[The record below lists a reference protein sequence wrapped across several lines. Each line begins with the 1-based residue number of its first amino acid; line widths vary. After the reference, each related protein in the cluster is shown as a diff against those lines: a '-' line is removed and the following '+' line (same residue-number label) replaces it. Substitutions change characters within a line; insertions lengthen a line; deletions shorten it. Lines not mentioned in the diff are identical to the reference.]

1 MKKTLF
7 ILFILVLTAT
17 TVFGQRRASRDSL
30 RRAHRME
37 ETMKA
42 DSLPTDSL
50 GVAVDSLELNKPKK
64 PKSIVDTPIE
74 YECSDS
80 LMVSFD
86 DKQVFLYGK
95 SDVQTEGMSLKADH
109 ISMDM
114 DKNTVFAEG
123 KVDTTT
129 NEIEGKPEFKD
140 GKDEFTAIT
149 IKYNVKTKEGIVRD
163 VNTEQQNGYIFGG
176 LTKMHSNNEIHLKN
190 GRYTTCDLDHP
201 HFYLQLTRAKIIPN
215 DKIVSGPVY
224 FVFLDVPVFVLGLP
238 FALFPS
244 TKKHQSGIIVPKYG
258 EESRRGF
265 YLSDGGYYFA
275 FSDYADLELLGSI
288 YSYGS
293 WSARASSKFK
303 LRYKFS
309 GNFDFLFSK
318 NVQGEKEF
326 QISNNPD
333 ISYSSTNSY
342 KLSLNFTQD
351 PKANPTSTFNVGIS
365 YDKSNYDRY
374 NARSVQ
380 DYAKSS
386 TQSSISYQKRLFGGK
401 ANLSMSA
408 NMTQNLY
415 DSTISFS
422 SAPTIRLDVPTFYP
436 FKRKTQTGAA
446 KWYEKINTNLNVNF
460 SNRVPLIKDSLLF
473 KQEMY
478 DKMQYGLQ
486 YDIPLSTSAF
496 NLFKYIQISPS
507 VRYSGR
513 VYPNY
518 MLKYADGYDAATDRY
533 TYKTDTINAI
543 RHCFDFSTSI
553 SASTKLYGIFQFNKA
568 KHIKAFRHVMSPSV
582 GLSWRPDFSEEFW
595 GFYRNDPADTT
606 GTRKYSIFQNGMYG
620 TPAAGKSAAITFGL
634 GNNFEMKI
642 KGKKDTIEGQYT
654 KIKILENLNFSGSYN
669 MAADSMK
676 LSTIS
681 MSGSTRLFDKMTLS
695 FGGTFDPYQLDS
707 AGRRTKF
714 YLFKETQGRQWA
726 RLTSFHA
733 STGFSLDS
741 KRLGKKKMDEK
752 ENAARKFGD
761 DETQAEVDE
770 DGNIITTA
778 EEVED
783 DNKRKKSLISKK
795 EKDGEFDY
803 YSVPW
808 NISVNY
814 SFNYNK
820 NGLKSTISQSLNLTG
835 SITFTEKWQ
844 MSISS
849 GYDFDAKK
857 MTSTRLSV
865 SRDLHCFNL
874 SFYIIPFGRLKSY
887 NFTLAINSSMFQ
899 GLDFKRNQSWR
910 DN

>member
-1 MKKTLF
+1 M
-7 ILFILVLTAT
+7 LTAT
-17 TVFGQRRASRDSL
+17 TVYGQRRATRDSL

-37 ETMKA
+37 ERMLN
-42 DSLPTDSL
+42 DSIPTDSL
-50 GVAVDSLELNKPKK
+50 GVAVDSIDLNQPKK
-64 PKSIVDTPIE
+64 PKSIVDVPIE

-95 SDVQTEGMSLKADH
+95 SDVETDGMSLKADH
-109 ISMDM
+109 ITMDM
-114 DKNTVFAEG
+114 DNNIVFAEG
-123 KVDTTT
+123 KVDSTT

-140 GKDEFTAIT
+140 GKDEFTAVT
-149 IKYNVKTKEGIVRD
+149 IKYNVKTKKGIVRD

-176 LTKMHSNNEIHLKN
+176 LTKMHANNEIHLKN

-201 HFYLQLTRAKIIPN
+201 HFYLQLTKAKVIPN

-238 FALFPS
+238 FVIFPS
-244 TKKHQSGIIVPKYG
+244 TKKHQSGVIIPKYG

-309 GNFDFLFSK
+309 GNFDFNFSN

-326 QISNNPD
+326 MK
-333 ISYSSTNSY
+333 STNSDIHYNSTKSY
-342 KLSLNFTQD
+342 KLSLNFNQD
-351 PKANPTSTFNVGIS
+351 PKANPTSTFNVNIS
-365 YDKSNYDRY
+365 YDKSTYDKY

-386 TQSSISYQKRLFGGK
+386 TMSSISYQKSLFNNK
-401 ANLSMSA
+401 ANLSLSA

-415 DSTISFS
+415 DSTVSLS
-422 SAPTIRLDVPTFYP
+422 SAPALNFNVNTFYP
-436 FKRKTQTGAA
+436 FKRKNQVGSA
-446 KWYEKINTNLNVNF
+446 KWYEKINSNLRATF
-460 SNRVPLIKDSLLF
+460 SNRIPTMKDSLLF
-473 KQEMY
+473 TEEMLK
-478 DKMQYGLQ
+478 KMSYGLQ
-486 YDIPLSTSAF
+486 YSLPINTSAF
-496 NLFKYIQISPS
+496 TLFKYIQISPNIT
-507 VRYSGR
+507 YTGR

-518 MLKYADGYDAATDRY
+518 TKRYASGYDPETDRY
-533 TYKTDTINAI
+533 TYSTDTVNAI
-543 RHCFDFSTSI
+543 RHCYDFSTSV

-568 KHIKAFRHVMSPSV
+568 KHIKAFRHVLSPSV
-582 GLSWRPDFSEEFW
+582 GLSWRPDFSTEFW
-595 GFYRNDPADTT
+595 GFYRDDPADTT
-606 GTRKYSIFQNGMYG
+606 GTRKYSIFQNGIYG
-620 TPAAGKSAAITFGL
+620 TPPSGKSAAINFGL
-634 GNNFEMKI
+634 GNNFEMKV

-654 KIKILENLNFSGSYN
+654 KIKLLENLNFSSSYN

-676 LSTIS
+676 LQPIRMT
-681 MSGSTRLFDKMTLS
+681 GSTRLFDKMTIS
-695 FGGTFDPYQLDS
+695 FGGNFDPYQLDS
-707 AGRRTKF
+707 AGRRTKY
-714 YLFKETQGRQWA
+714 YLFKETHGRKWA
-726 RLTSFHA
+726 RLTAFNA
-733 STGFSLDS
+733 STGFSFDS
-741 KRLGKKKMDEK
+741 KTLGKKKMDEK
-752 ENAARKFGD
+752 EEAARQFG
-761 DETQAEVDE
+761 ENESQAEVDE
-770 DGNIITTA
+770 DGNIILTA
-778 EEVED
+778 EEVD
-783 DNKRKKSLISKK
+783 DEKRKEKEKPSSISKK

-814 SFNYNK
+814 SFNYSHND
-820 NGLKSTISQSLNLTG
+820 NRAPIISQTLNLNG
-835 SITFTEKWQ
+835 SISFTDKWQ
-844 MSISS
+844 MSVSS

-857 MTSTRLSV
+857 MTSTRISV

-887 NFTLAINSSMFQ
+887 NFTLSINSSMFQ

>member
-1 MKKTLF
+1 M
-7 ILFILVLTAT
+7 LTAT
-17 TVFGQRRASRDSL
+17 TVFGQRRAQRDSL

-50 GVAVDSLELNKPKK
+50 GVAIDSLELAKPKK

-74 YECSDS
+74 YQCSDS

-109 ISMDM
+109 INMDM

-123 KVDTTT
+123 KVDSTT

-140 GKDEFTAIT
+140 GKDEFTAVT

-163 VNTEQQNGYIFGG
+163 VNTEQQNGYLFGG
-176 LTKMHSNNEIHLKN
+176 LTKMHSNSEIHLKN
-190 GRYTTCDLDHP
+190 GRYTTCNLDHP
-201 HFYLQLTRAKIIPN
+201 HFYLQLTRAKVIPN

-288 YSYGS
+288 YSYGT

-309 GNFDFLFSK
+309 GNFDFFFSK

-326 QISNNPD
+326 WMSNNPD

-342 KLSLNFTQD
+342 KLSLNFNQD
-351 PKANPTSTFNVGIS
+351 AKANPTSTFNVSIS

-386 TQSSISYQKRLFGGK
+386 TQSSISYQKRLFNGK
-401 ANLSMSA
+401 ANLSVTG

-415 DSTISFS
+415 DSTLSFS
-422 SAPTIRLDVPTFYP
+422 APNIRLDVPTYYP
-436 FKRKTQTGAA
+436 FKRKNQTGAA
-446 KWYEKINTNLNVNF
+446 KWYEKINSSLNVNF
-460 SNRVPLIKDSLLF
+460 SNRVPTMKDSLLF
-473 KQEMY
+473 KQEMF

-518 MLKYADGYDAATDRY
+518 MLKYASGYDAATDRY
-533 TYKTDTINAI
+533 TYTTDTINAI

-568 KHIKAFRHVMSPSV
+568 KHIKAFRHVLSPSI
-582 GLSWRPDFSEEFW
+582 GMSWRPDFSEEFW
-595 GFYRNDPADTT
+595 GFYRNDPSDTT

-620 TPAAGKSAAITFGL
+620 TPAAGKSAAINFSL
-634 GNNFEMKI
+634 GNNFEMKL
-642 KGKKDTIEGQYT
+642 KGKKDTVEGQYT
-654 KIKILENLNFSGSYN
+654 KVKLLENLNFSGSYN
-669 MAADSMK
+669 IAADSMR
-676 LSTIS
+676 LSPIS

-695 FGGTFDPYQLDS
+695 FGGSFDPYKLDS
-707 AGRRTKF
+707 AGRRTKD
-714 YLFKETQGRQWA
+714 YLFKETQGRKWA

-733 STGFSLDS
+733 STGFTLDS

-752 ENAARKFGD
+752 EEAARKFGE
-761 DETQAEVDE
+761 DELQAEVDE

-778 EEVED
+778 EEVEED
-783 DNKRKKSLISKK
+783 KKRQKSLVSKK

-857 MTSTRLSV
+857 MTSTRISV

>member
-1 MKKTLF
+1 M
-7 ILFILVLTAT
+7 LTAT

-309 GNFDFLFSK
+309 GNFDFFFSK

-326 QISNNPD
+326 QISTNPD

-342 KLSLNFTQD
+342 KLSLNFNQD
-351 PKANPTSTFNVGIS
+351 AKANPTSSFNVNIS

-401 ANLSMSA
+401 ANLSISG

-473 KQEMY
+473 KKPMY

-486 YDIPLSTSAF
+486 YDIPLSTSAI
-496 NLFKYIQISPS
+496 NVFKYIQISPS
-507 VRYSGR
+507 IRYSGR

-543 RHCFDFSTSI
+543 RHCFDFSTSV

-620 TPAAGKSAAITFGL
+620 TPAAGKSAAITFSL

-654 KIKILENLNFSGSYN
+654 KIKILENLYFSGSYN

-676 LSTIS
+676 FSTIS

-695 FGGTFDPYQLDS
+695 FGGSFDPYQLDS
-707 AGRRTKF
+707 AGRRTKY

>member
-1 MKKTLF
+1 M
-7 ILFILVLTAT
+7 LTAT
-17 TVFGQRRASRDSL
+17 TVYGQRRATRDSL

-37 ETMKA
+37 ERMLN
-42 DSLPTDSL
+42 DSIPTDSL
-50 GVAVDSLELNKPKK
+50 GVAVDSIDLNQPKK
-64 PKSIVDTPIE
+64 PKSIVDVPIE

-95 SDVQTEGMSLKADH
+95 SDVETDGMSLKADH
-109 ISMDM
+109 INMDM
-114 DKNTVFAEG
+114 DNNIVFAEG
-123 KVDTTT
+123 KVDSTT

-140 GKDEFTAIT
+140 GSDEFTAIT

-176 LTKMHSNNEIHLKN
+176 LTKMHANREIHLKN

-201 HFYLQLTRAKIIPN
+201 HFYLQLTRAKVIPN
-215 DKIVSGPVY
+215 DEIVSGPVY
-224 FVFLDVPVFVLGLP
+224 FLFLDVPVFVLGLP
-238 FALFPS
+238 FGLFPS
-244 TKKHQSGIIVPKYG
+244 TKKHQSGVIVPKYG

-326 QISNNPD
+326 VQSHNSD

-342 KLSLNFTQD
+342 KLSLNFNQD
-351 PKANPTSTFNVGIS
+351 PKANPTSSFNVNIS
-365 YDKSNYDRY
+365 YDKSNYDKY

-380 DYAKSS
+380 DFARS
-386 TQSSISYQKRLFGGK
+386 TTSSSISYQKQLFGGK
-401 ANLSMSA
+401 VNLSA
-408 NMTQNLY
+408 AGNMTQNLY
-415 DSTISFS
+415 DSTLSFS
-422 SAPTIRLDVPTFYP
+422 APNISLNVQRFFP
-436 FKRKTQTGAA
+436 FKRKHQTGSAR
-446 KWYEKINTNLNVNF
+446 WYEKIGSSFSANFTNT
-460 SNRVPLIKDSLLF
+460 VPTMADSLLF
-473 KQEMY
+473 KQEMI
-478 DKMQYGLQ
+478 DKMRYGLK
-486 YDIPLSTSAF
+486 YTMPLNTSF
-496 NLFKYIQISPS
+496 NLFKYIQVSPS
-507 VRYSGR
+507 VNHTGR

-518 MLKYADGYDAATDRY
+518 LLKYADGYDAATDRY
-533 TYKTDTINAI
+533 TYTTDTVNAI
-543 RHCFDFSTSI
+543 RHCFDFSTSV
-553 SASTKLYGIFQFNKA
+553 SASTKLYGIFQFNNA
-568 KHIKAFRHVMSPSV
+568 KHIKAFRHVLSPSIGV
-582 GLSWRPDFSEEFW
+582 SWRPDFSEEFW
-595 GFYRNDPADTT
+595 GFYRDEPSDTT
-606 GTRKYSIFQNGMYG
+606 GTRRYSIFQNGVYG
-620 TPAAGKSAAITFGL
+620 TPSSGKSAALNFSL
-634 GNNFEMKI
+634 GNNFEMKV
-642 KGKKDTIEGQYT
+642 KGKKDTIDGQYT
-654 KIKILENLNFSGSYN
+654 KIKLLENLSFSGSYN

-676 LSTIS
+676 LSNIS
-681 MSGSTRLFDKMTLS
+681 MSGSTRLFEKMTLT

-707 AGRRTKF
+707 AGRRTKY
-714 YLFKETQGRQWA
+714 YLIKETHGHQWA

-741 KRLGKKKMDEK
+741 KTLGKKKMSEK
-752 ENAARKFGD
+752 EEAARQFGE

-778 EEVED
+778 EEVEED
-783 DNKRKKSLISKK
+783 KKRPKSSISKK

-808 NISVNY
+808 NLSASY
-814 SFNYNK
+814 SFNYSHN
-820 NGLKSTISQSLNLTG
+820 NNRAPVITQTLNLNG
-835 SITFTEKWQ
+835 SISFTDKWQ

-887 NFTLAINSSMFQ
+887 NFTLSINSSMFQ